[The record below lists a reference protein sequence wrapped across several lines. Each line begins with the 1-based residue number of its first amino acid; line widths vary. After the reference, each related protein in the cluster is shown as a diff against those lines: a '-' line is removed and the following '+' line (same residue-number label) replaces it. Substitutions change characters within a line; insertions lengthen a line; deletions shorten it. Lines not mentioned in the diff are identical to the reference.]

1 MGFWILEIAWTFGI
15 GSTSHKKKVD
25 DIYPQKN
32 DGGMGEIFHASLLSS
47 SSKKQFIP
55 WKMQSRKINR
65 LEAEEDLVEVVY
77 RVCDGKKYTQIFL
90 KLCLGIAVFF
100 FNFLKILNNNTFI
113 I

>member
-55 WKMQSRKINR
+55 WKMQRRKINR
-65 LEAEEDLVEVVY
+65 LEEAEEDCECSTTYVEKSVMK
-77 RVCDGKKYTQIFL
+77 KKYS
-90 KLCLGIAVFF
+90 KASVNAFF
-100 FNFLKILNNNTFI
+100 GTRKNRINRAEKK
-113 I
+113 